1 MGGYD
6 FLRDWSYEKLL
17 SLRRFGRM
25 NPNKRR
31 FGRRGGQH
39 VFSQFGCLNYGDLG
53 SSREHLAASLINE
66 MTM

>member
-31 FGRRGGQH
+31 FGRRGSQYVFGQFDNLH
-39 VFSQFGCLNYGDLG
+39 
-53 SSREHLAASLINE
+53 
-66 MTM
+66 